1 MLVFP
6 IRVTNLPV
14 RYLQRT
20 DVGDQVASEREKA
33 GIQRLMVV
41 VREEEIVGQTEEA
54 HVLLR

>member
-1 MLVFP
+1 MLVIP

-41 VREEEIVGQTEEA
+41 VREEEIVGQTEKA